1 VDPGALV
8 YAPSRTEVLRAKA
21 VNLLVGLVLLLV
33 GLTSAWV
40 GIGAGLSS
48 SGGNGGDSMVL
59 VAYVLVG
66 LVILAF
72 GLRYLSMGLK
82 GRGLKVYERAIEADF
97 PGRWFVW
104 PQRRREALVRVRV
117 DGTPK
122 MASAYAIAA
131 SGHEFRLPRAFVD
144 RANVWRL
151 GALGTRPVAPGGRPK
166 AVGATGASARTEED
180 LLLDLD
186 TGATAKIVHPIGA
199 PAPSGEPAP
208 VRAPT
213 ASRPSPTARRWPLSK
228 PREAPAPPP
237 PPPPTESALEVELPE
252 APAAAPTAAPAP
264 AITPIPTPVP
274 TPAPVPSSAPAPA
287 TSTGEWVLEEV
298 APPSPPSTA
307 PSPPPSTPPKPSG
320 PRSAAGSGWEEVETP
335 PM

>member
-8 YAPSRTEVLRAKA
+8 YAPSRTDVLRAKA
-21 VNLLVGLVLLLV
+21 VNLLVGALLLLV
-33 GLTSAWV
+33 GITSAWV
-40 GIGAGLSS
+40 GLGAGLSS

-104 PQRRREALVRVRV
+104 PERRREALVRVRV

-122 MASAYAIAA
+122 MTSAYAIAA

-144 RANVWRL
+144 RANVWKL

-166 AVGATGASARTEED
+166 TKGATGAQARTEED

-186 TGATAKIVHPIGA
+186 TGATAKVVHPIGA
-199 PAPSGEPAP
+199 PEPSGEPAP
-208 VRAPT
+208 VRAPP
-213 ASRPSPTARRWPLSK
+213 ASSPSPTARRRPISR

-237 PPPPTESALEVELPE
+237 PPPPTEGALEIELPE
-252 APAAAPTAAPAP
+252 APVAAPTLPPAPAAAPVAVPAP
-264 AITPIPTPVP
+264 
-274 TPAPVPSSAPAPA
+274 SA
-287 TSTGEWVLEEV
+287 GEWVLEEV
-298 APPSPPSTA
+298 APPSPQPTA
-307 PSPPPSTPPKPSG
+307 PTPPPSTPPKPAG
-320 PRSAAGSGWEEVETP
+320 PRTAAGSGWEEVETP